1 MNKYEKAATGAVA
14 LMLVAGAA
22 IFLYAPTDY
31 LQGPVQRIFYLHVSS
46 AIAAYGCFAVVL
58 VGGIIYLR
66 AENPVADRF
75 ARAGAI
81 VGLVFTTVT
90 LVMGMLWAKPI
101 WNTFWTWDA
110 RLTSTLVLWMIY
122 AGYLLVRRLADP
134 GRQSARLAA
143 VVGIFGFIDVP
154 VVHFSVTW
162 WRTVPPGPIIV
173 HDALPPPM
181 RSRRVFAT
189 RALTA
194 RSRWSARSPSCPTS
208 GRICRRAISPGQ
220 CRLIDFRYAPP
231 SSTGSCRSSS
241 CSATASSTLEWRSG
255 ARFSRVEE
263 RSPGTCFASRPAR
276 GHARCRASSVPSIS
290 ASCRPRQSFGLC
302 SIARQ

>member
-1 MNKYEKAATGAVA
+1 MNKYERAAIVAVA
-14 LMLVAGAA
+14 LMVVAAAA

-66 AENPVADRF
+66 TENMTADRF
-75 ARAGAI
+75 ARAGAL
-81 VGLVFTTVT
+81 VGVVFTTVT

-101 WNTFWTWDA
+101 WGSFWTWDA

-134 GRQSARLAA
+134 GRLAARLAA

-162 WRTVPPGPIIV
+162 WRTQHPGPIIV
-173 HDALPPPM
+173 NDALPQQM
-181 RSRRVFAT
+181 LAT
-189 RALTA
+189 FLFTLVCTLVLAAEMIAVRYRIETVLDA
-194 RSRWSARSPSCPTS
+194 RQN
-208 GRICRRAISPGQ
+208 ISE
-220 CRLIDFRYAPP
+220 LAKVI
-231 SSTGSCRSSS
+231 
-241 CSATASSTLEWRSG
+241 ATKREP
-255 ARFSRVEE
+255 E
-263 RSPGTCFASRPAR
+263 PAR
-276 GHARCRASSVPSIS
+276 
-290 ASCRPRQSFGLC
+290 
-302 SIARQ
+302 